1 MRQTLIRKLPGYVL
15 YNILLVLFFPFF
27 VLISYRRHY
36 RRGGRKKDILNRFG
50 FNLHPG
56 ISSGGIWIQALSV
69 GEVTIARVLINL
81 LRKELSLPVF
91 LTTTTIT
98 GFRTAQRLLP
108 EIPITYFPFDLP
120 FIWPSFLRRCKPRL
134 FISLETE
141 FWPNLLL
148 ALSRRNIPAVLIN
161 GRFSPNSY
169 RRFRKVGF
177 IIAPVL
183 TQFWKVGMRSRR
195 EAEWIINL
203 GVLPERVTVTGNI
216 KYDVVFQQAE
226 GINPEEAKKK
236 FLLTGR
242 SIVFGSIHPE
252 EEEMA
257 VEVSRRLLS
266 EFPGLRIIFAP
277 RHLER
282 SNLETIF
289 QKEGLRYQKFSSLR
303 PPFTENFLLLNVMG
317 QLNKAYAISRAAFVG
332 GSLTVFGD
340 GGHNLVEP
348 AAFAKPAA
356 FGPHAWNFKEEG
368 EILQKSGGGELV
380 LDGNGLYLFFLR
392 CLTEPDRAKESGAKA
407 YQAIRQET
415 GAAGRSLQI
424 IKKALSSNQNH
435 FSL

>member
-1 MRQTLIRKLPGYVL
+1 MRKFPGYIL
-15 YNILLVLFFPFF
+15 YNILLVLFFPLFAF
-27 VLISYRRHY
+27 ISSRRHC
-36 RRGGRKKDILNRFG
+36 RRGGRRNDILKRFG
-50 FNLHPG
+50 LNLRPD
-56 ISSGGIWIQALSV
+56 IPSDCIWIQALSV
-69 GEVTIARVLINL
+69 GEVTIARVLIDL
-81 LRKELSLPVF
+81 LRKELLLPVF

-148 ALSRRNIPAVLIN
+148 TLTRRNIPSVLIN

-177 IIAPVL
+177 ITAPVL
-183 TQFWKVGMRSRR
+183 TQFREVGIRSRR
-195 EAEWIINL
+195 EADWIINL
-203 GVLPERVTVTGNI
+203 GVLPERVTITGNI
-216 KYDVVFQQAE
+216 KYDVVFQQAK
-226 GINPEEAKKK
+226 GINPEEAKRE
-236 FLLTGR
+236 FRLTGR

-257 VEVSRRLLS
+257 VEVSRKLLS

-282 SNLETIF
+282 SNLESIF
-289 QKEGLRYQKFSSLR
+289 QKEELKYQKFSSLH
-303 PPFTENFLLLNVMG
+303 PPFIENFLLLNVMG

-356 FGPHAWNFKEEG
+356 FGPHAWNFKEEA

-380 LDGNGLYLFFLR
+380 LDANGLYAFFLR
-392 CLTEPDRAKESGAKA
+392 CLTEPDWAKESGVKA
-407 YQAIRQET
+407 YQAISRET
-415 GAAGRSLQI
+415 GAAERSLPI
-424 IKKALSSNQNH
+424 IRKALSSN
-435 FSL
+435 

>member
-1 MRQTLIRKLPGYVL
+1 MRKFPGYIL
-15 YNILLVLFFPFF
+15 YNILLVLCFPLFAF
-27 VLISYRRHY
+27 ISSRRHC
-36 RRGGRKKDILNRFG
+36 RRGGQRNDILRRFG
-50 FNLHPG
+50 FNLHPN
-56 ISSGGIWIQALSV
+56 IPSDCIWIQALSV
-69 GEVTIARVLINL
+69 GEVTIARILIDL
-81 LRKELSLPVF
+81 LKKEFSLPVF

-148 ALSRRNIPAVLIN
+148 ALNRRNIPAVLLN

-177 IIAPVL
+177 ITAPVL
-183 TQFWKVGMRSRR
+183 TQLQKIGMRSSR
-195 EAEWIINL
+195 EADWIINL
-203 GVLPERVTVTGNI
+203 GVLPERVTITGNI
-216 KYDVVFQQAE
+216 KYDVVFRQAE
-226 GINPEEAKKK
+226 GINSEEARRE
-236 FLLTGR
+236 FHLTGR

-257 VEVSRRLLS
+257 VGVSRKLLS

-282 SNLETIF
+282 SNLEVIF
-289 QKEGLRYQKFSSLR
+289 QKEGLKYQKFSSLHA
-303 PPFTENFLLLNVMG
+303 PFAENFLLLNVIG
-317 QLNKAYAISRAAFVG
+317 QLNKAYAVSRAAFVG
-332 GSLTVFGD
+332 GSLTVLGD

-356 FGPHAWNFKEEG
+356 FGPHAWNFQEEA

-380 LDGNGLYLFFLR
+380 LDANGLYAFFLR
-392 CLTEPDRAKESGAKA
+392 CLSEPDWAKESGKKA
-407 YQAIRQET
+407 CQAISRET
-415 GAAGRSLQI
+415 GAAKRSLEI
-424 IKKALSSNQNH
+424 IRKTLFSN
-435 FSL
+435 

>member
-1 MRQTLIRKLPGYVL
+1 MRRFPGYIL
-15 YNILLVLFFPFF
+15 YNILLVLFFPLFAF
-27 VLISYRRHY
+27 ISSRRHC
-36 RRGGRKKDILNRFG
+36 RRGGQRNDILRRFG
-50 FNLHPG
+50 FNLPPD
-56 ISSGGIWIQALSV
+56 IPSECIWIQALSV
-69 GEVTIARVLINL
+69 GEVTIARILIDL
-81 LRKELSLPVF
+81 LQKEFLFPVF

-98 GFRTAQRLLP
+98 GFRTAQRLIP

-148 ALSRRNIPAVLIN
+148 ALTKRNIPAVLLN

-177 IIAPVL
+177 ITIPVL
-183 TQFWKVGMRSRR
+183 TQLQAIGMRSRR
-195 EAEWIINL
+195 EADWIMSL

-216 KYDVVFQQAE
+216 KYDVVFQQAK
-226 GINPEEAKKK
+226 GISSEEARREL
-236 FLLTGR
+236 LLTGR

-257 VEVSRRLLS
+257 VAVSRRLLS
-266 EFPGLRIIFAP
+266 GFPGLRIIFAP

-282 SNLETIF
+282 SNLESIF
-289 QKEGLRYQKFSSLR
+289 QKKGLKYQKFSSLQ

-317 QLNKAYAISRAAFVG
+317 RLNQAYAASRAAFVG

-348 AAFAKPAA
+348 AAFSKPAA
-356 FGPHAWNFKEEG
+356 FGPHAWNFKEEA

-380 LDGNGLYLFFLR
+380 LDANGLYSFFLR
-392 CLTEPDRAKESGAKA
+392 CLSEPDWAKESGTKA
-407 YQAIRQET
+407 YRAISRET
-415 GAAGRSLQI
+415 GAAERSLQL
-424 IKKALSSNQNH
+424 IKKALSFQLEP
-435 FSL
+435 F

>member
-1 MRQTLIRKLPGYVL
+1 MRKFRGYIL
-15 YNILLVLFFPFF
+15 YNLLLVLFFPLFAC
-27 VLISYRRHY
+27 ISSRRHC
-36 RRGGRKKDILNRFG
+36 RRGGQRNDILQRFG
-50 FNLHPG
+50 FNLRPD
-56 ISSGGIWIQALSV
+56 IPSDCVWIQALSV
-69 GEVTIARVLINL
+69 GEVTIARVLIDL
-81 LRKELSLPVF
+81 LRKEFPLPVF

-98 GFRTAQRLLP
+98 GFRTARRLLP
-108 EIPITYFPFDLP
+108 EIPVTYFPFDLP
-120 FIWPSFLRRCKPRL
+120 FIWPSFLRRCNPRI

-148 ALSRRNIPAVLIN
+148 ALTRRNIPAVLIN

-177 IIAPVL
+177 ITAPVL
-183 TQFWKVGMRSRR
+183 AQFQEIGMRSRR
-195 EAEWIINL
+195 EADWIINL

-226 GINPEEAKKK
+226 GINPEEVKRE

-257 VEVSRRLLS
+257 VEVSQRLLS

-282 SNLETIF
+282 SKMEAIF
-289 QKEGLRYQKFSSLR
+289 QKEGLKYQKFSSLR
-303 PPFTENFLLLNVMG
+303 SPFTEDFLLLNVMG

-348 AAFAKPAA
+348 AAFAKPLA
-356 FGPHAWNFKEEG
+356 FGPHAWNFKEEAD
-368 EILQKSGGGELV
+368 ILQKSGGGELV
-380 LDGNGLYLFFLR
+380 LDSDGLYAFFLR
-392 CLTEPDRAKESGAKA
+392 CLTKPDWAEESGAKA
-407 YQAIRQET
+407 YQAISRET
-415 GAAGRSLQI
+415 GAAERSLRI
-424 IKKALSSNQNH
+424 IKKALSSN
-435 FSL
+435 

>member
-1 MRQTLIRKLPGYVL
+1 
-15 YNILLVLFFPFF
+15 
-27 VLISYRRHY
+27 
-36 RRGGRKKDILNRFG
+36 
-50 FNLHPG
+50 
-56 ISSGGIWIQALSV
+56 V
-69 GEVTIARVLINL
+69 GEVSLAHVLIDL
-81 LRKELSLPVF
+81 LREELLLPVF

-141 FWPNLLL
+141 FWPNLLF
-148 ALSRRNIPAVLIN
+148 ALTRRNIPAVLLN

-177 IIAPVL
+177 ITAPVL
-183 TQFWKVGMRSRR
+183 TQLQEVGMRSRR
-195 EAEWIINL
+195 EADWIINL
-203 GVLPERVTVTGNI
+203 GVSPERVTITGNI
-216 KYDVVFQQAE
+216 KYDVVFRQAK
-226 GINPEEAKKK
+226 GINSEEARRE
-236 FLLTGR
+236 FHLTGR

-257 VEVSRRLLS
+257 VAVSRKLLS

-282 SNLETIF
+282 SNLEVIF
-289 QKEGLRYQKFSSLR
+289 QKEGLKYQKFSSLR
-303 PPFTENFLLLNVMG
+303 PPFTENFLILNIMG
-317 QLNKAYAISRAAFVG
+317 QLNQAYAASRAAFVG

-356 FGPHAWNFKEEG
+356 FGPHAWNFQEEA

-380 LDGNGLYLFFLR
+380 LDANGLYAFFLR
-392 CLTEPDRAKESGAKA
+392 CLTEPDWAKESGEKA
-407 YQAIRQET
+407 YQAISRET
-415 GAAGRSLQI
+415 GAAKRSMQI
-424 IKKALSSNQNH
+424 IRKALSSN
-435 FSL
+435 